1 MKIKGG
7 LRSRSKEF
15 KTIYFGTLCLRF
27 SLRMQFKELEV
38 AEKFKSGL
46 VSKLKD
52 RKRSVEKVSRR
63 VLRIKSELA
72 LLELSRDKT
81 ITCM

>member
-15 KTIYFGTLCLRF
+15 
-27 SLRMQFKELEV
+27 
-38 AEKFKSGL
+38 
-46 VSKLKD
+46 KD

>member
-1 MKIKGG
+1 
-7 LRSRSKEF
+7 
-15 KTIYFGTLCLRF
+15 
-27 SLRMQFKELEV
+27 MQFKELEV

-52 RKRSVEKVSRR
+52 RKRPVEKVSRR

-81 ITCM
+81 ITYM